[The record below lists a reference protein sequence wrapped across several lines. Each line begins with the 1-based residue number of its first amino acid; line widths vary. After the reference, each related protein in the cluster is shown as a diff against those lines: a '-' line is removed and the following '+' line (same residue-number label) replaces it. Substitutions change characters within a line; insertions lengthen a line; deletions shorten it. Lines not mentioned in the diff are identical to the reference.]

1 MIVVFSDLD
10 GTLLDRQTYS
20 FEGALPAVE
29 KLRELNAPLV
39 LVTSKTFDEVLF
51 WRKQI
56 DNHSPFVIENGA
68 AVFAPRG
75 NLQFPPRAAAR
86 SHKGYDRVEFGV
98 RYRELVQ
105 SLKSA
110 ARESGCLVRG
120 FSDMDVH
127 EVADACDLPIQQAT
141 MAKAR
146 LYDEPFR
153 LIEGSPEAL
162 ARAIERRG
170 LRLTRGGRFHHITGH
185 NDKAAAVSLLIETW
199 KNSSPLKTI
208 GIGDAPNDAG
218 FLNAVDYPVLME
230 SPEIDEMKRLVPR
243 ARLAVAGP
251 HSWSRAIFEILA
263 TG

>member
-20 FEGALPAVE
+20 LEGALPAVE
-29 KLRELNAPLV
+29 RLRELNAPLV

-51 WRKQI
+51 WREQI

-75 NLQFPPRAAAR
+75 GLQFPPWAAVR
-86 SHKGYDRVEFGV
+86 SYKGYDRVEFGV
-98 RYRELVQ
+98 RYRKLLRG
-105 SLKSA
+105 LKSA
-110 ARESGCLVRG
+110 ARESGCRVRG
-120 FSDMDVH
+120 FADMDVH
-127 EVADACDLPIQQAT
+127 EVAGECDLPIQQAA

-153 LIEGSPEAL
+153 LTEGEIGSLAL
-162 ARAIERRG
+162 AIEDRG
-170 LRLTRGGRFHHITGH
+170 LKLTRGGRFHHITGR
-185 NDKAAAVSLLIETW
+185 NDKADAVSLLIETW
-199 KNSSPLKTI
+199 KNSRPLKTI

-218 FLNAVDYPVLME
+218 FLNVVDYSILME
-230 SPEIDEMKRLVPR
+230 SPEIDEMKKLVPR
-243 ARLAVAGP
+243 ARIAVAGP
-251 HSWSRAIFEILA
+251 QSWSRAVFEILA

>member
-20 FEGALPAVE
+20 LEGALPAVE

-51 WRKQI
+51 WREQI

-68 AVFAPRG
+68 AVFAQQG
-75 NLQFPPRAAAR
+75 DLQFPPRAAVR
-86 SHKGYDRVEFGV
+86 PYKGYDRVEFGV
-98 RYRELVQ
+98 RYRKLVRD
-105 SLKSA
+105 LKSA
-110 ARESGCLVRG
+110 ARESGCRVRG
-120 FSDMDVH
+120 FADMDVH
-127 EVADACDLPIQQAT
+127 EVAEECDLPIQQAA

-153 LIEGSPEAL
+153 LTEGDVGAL
-162 ARAIERRG
+162 ALAIEDRG
-170 LRLTRGGRFHHITGH
+170 LRLTRGGRFHHITGRS
-185 NDKAAAVSLLIETW
+185 DKADAVSLLMEAW

-218 FLNAVDYPVLME
+218 FLNVVDYPVLME

-243 ARLAVAGP
+243 ARIAVAGP
-251 HSWSRAIFEILA
+251 RAWSRAIFEILA